1 MYVISQNTLERLR
14 KDYPAGARVELV
26 HMNDPFMDKLRFGS
40 KGTVRCVDDMG
51 TIHVDWDCGSSLGV
65 VFGEDSCRRIKDE

>member
-14 KDYPAGARVELV
+14 KDYPAGTRVELV

-40 KGTVRCVDDMG
+40 KGTVKCVDDMG